1 MRDIYFNPRAHR
13 VRIAQA
19 AIWGFGAVI
28 VWLGLFDP
36 SPNVGSAA
44 ELVFVRVMGAA
55 AIATM
60 IAFEFYLRAYVLR
73 IVRKGDA
80 LEITTLATLHH
91 RIVRFDPTEAELDD
105 TRHEISVGPAPRVNA
120 FWTPL
125 RLPGANFTFI
135 IDETPPA
142 RLDHAALRSA
152 LRARA

>member
-1 MRDIYFNPRAHR
+1 MREIYVNPRAHR

-19 AIWGFGAVI
+19 AIWLGGAVI
-28 VWLGLFDP
+28 AWLGLFDQ
-36 SPNVGSAA
+36 SGHVGSEA
-44 ELVFVRVMGAA
+44 ELIFVRVMGVA
-55 AIATM
+55 AIATI

-73 IVRKGDA
+73 IVREVGV

-91 RIVRFDPTEAELDD
+91 RVVRFDPAEAALGE
-105 TRHEISVGPAPRVNA
+105 TRHETSVGPAPRVNA

-125 RLPGANFTFI
+125 RLPGRNFTFI
-135 IDETPPA
+135 LDETPPA